1 VETLKLIFILIPAL
15 LEIIKLIEGMI
26 SGVKR
31 GAEKKAAVMEII
43 GLVLRTVQKL
53 GILGCIDPDKIM
65 KAVDVLIDALVHI
78 LNVGGVFEHGREAAS
93 AG

>member
-31 GAEKKAAVMEII
+31 GAEKKAAVMDII

-53 GILGCIDPDKIM
+53 GILASIDPDKIM
-65 KAVDVLIDALVHI
+65 KAVDVLIDTLVHI
-78 LNVGGVFEHGREAAS
+78 LNVAGVFHHGGEP
-93 AG
+93 GTTG